1 MVAYSALR
9 GTPPFDSLAKMR
21 GALPSEASVNSI
33 RVEAY
38 IPELPAES
46 TAVRITAFIT
56 AAAESRPACS
66 NTSVNGLT
74 LMSFTSLRNRLGS
87 V

>member
-1 MVAYSALR
+1 M
-9 GTPPFDSLAKMR
+9 
-21 GALPSEASVNSI
+21 

-38 IPELPAES
+38 IPELPADN

-56 AAAESRPACS
+56 AAADNRPACW

-74 LMSFTSLRNRLGS
+74 LMSLTPLRSRLGS